1 MRYRARWVNTSLRR
15 DGIRYADDTLT
26 LWLFMEGE
34 HTLSRNRSPWN
45 SLGYLLVV
53 VALILLIILLLQRLV

>member
-1 MRYRARWVNTSLRR
+1 MRR

-26 LWLFMEGE
+26 LWLFMEGV
-34 HTLSRNRSPWN
+34 HTLSRNRSPWY

-53 VALILLIILLLQRLV
+53 GVLILLIILLVLRLV